1 MEAIR
6 ELLDVNDR
14 TVTLTL
20 PESFTSRRVEV
31 IVLPVQEDIPQ
42 PEKAG
47 ARRSP
52 SPLLAGTV
60 VAKPCYQGDAAV
72 FVELDDAFARP
83 CFSAT

>member
-60 VAKPCYQGDAAV
+60 IAGDLIAPV
-72 FVELDDAFARP
+72 VPDSDWDALK
-83 CFSAT
+83 